1 MDGNADAS
9 AAFLVALSPD
19 RVVPSRCHDL
29 VSRDETQSF
38 LAARSKDHRPASGP
52 WGRGRI

>member
-1 MDGNADAS
+1 MDGNAEAS

-38 LAARSKDHRPASGP
+38 LAARSKDPRPASGP